1 MKKIILIAGSIML
14 AICICISTLLFIK
27 GRSSAEAQLTE
38 EVQYEKAQVVTADQI
53 TTDGDLQEKDTVVSD
68 EIEIIDILK
77 DSFKGKLMIIQDP
90 SRVFLGTIPIFGQTA
105 GMTVQDII
113 HCYNE
118 NDDAVIGGV
127 NGGDFDDFSSEN
139 SYTGLPVGI
148 VISEGKIV
156 YAENDDYDILYPITG
171 LTTDNRLIIGEYSLN
186 QAVELGIRDAVYCT
200 HETGP
205 FLIKEGEIL
214 TGLFSVAAVPG
225 GGKNPRTAIG
235 QRADGAILLLAIDGR
250 QEGSLG
256 ADYEEL
262 AACMAEYGAV
272 TAAAMHGGTSTQ
284 MVYNDELLNNPY
296 SPTGPRK
303 CPTAWLVRE

>member
-27 GRSSAEAQLTE
+27 GRSSAEAQLAE
-38 EVQYEKAQVVTADQI
+38 EVQNEEAQVVTANQI

-90 SRVFLGTIPIFGQTA
+90 SRVFLGTIPEFGQTA

-118 NDDAVIGGV
+118 NGDAVIGGV
-127 NGGDFDDFSSEN
+127 NGGDFVDFSSEN

-200 HETGP
+200 HETEP

>member
-27 GRSSAEAQLTE
+27 GRSSAEAQLAE
-38 EVQYEKAQVVTADQI
+38 EVQNEEAQVVTANQI

-90 SRVFLGTIPIFGQTA
+90 SRVFLGTIPEFGQTA

-118 NDDAVIGGV
+118 NGDAVIGGV
-127 NGGDFDDFSSEN
+127 NGGDFVDFSSEN

>member
-1 MKKIILIAGSIML
+1 MALIEEEKMKKKLFIAGSIII
-14 AICICISTLLFIK
+14 AICICISTLMLMKDRALASIELLEEI
-27 GRSSAEAQLTE
+27 RDE
-38 EVQYEKAQVVTADQI
+38 EVNDKDSASAD
-53 TTDGDLQEKDTVVSD
+53 G
-68 EIEIIDILK
+68 IEIIDIIK

-90 SRVFLGTIPIFGQTA
+90 SRVFLGTIPLFGQTE

-113 HCYNE
+113 HYYNE
-118 NDDAVIGGV
+118 IGDAVIGGV
-127 NGGDFDDFSSEN
+127 NGGDFADFSSEY

-148 VISEGKIV
+148 VISEGKILF
-156 YAENDDYDILYPITG
+156 AENDDYDILYPITG
-171 LTTDNRLIIGEYSLN
+171 LTTDNQLIIGEYSLN
-186 QAVELGIRDAVYCT
+186 QAMELGIRNAVYCT

-205 FLIKEGEIL
+205 FLIKDGEIL
-214 TGLFSVAAVPG
+214 SGSFPTAAVPSG
-225 GGKNPRTAIG
+225 EKNPHTAIG

-262 AACMAEYGAV
+262 AECMAEYGAV

-296 SPTGPRK
+296 SPAGPRK